1 MYLFGRYYPQWDFET
16 LKHKS
21 FVIINSTLF
30 TMMRYASKNT
40 FLIEEQRLQQELS
53 TMIVTFLDAA
63 SLSRSETDVM
73 RRDK

>member
-1 MYLFGRYYPQWDFET
+1 
-16 LKHKS
+16 
-21 FVIINSTLF
+21 
-30 TMMRYASKNT
+30 MMRYASKNT